1 MPPFALDIAAFT
13 IFAIAWLFYEPI
25 LRRVKSGNHVNSDMR
40 VLRGAWMRAMAGRDN
55 RIMDGQLLG
64 NALHSASFFAS
75 SNLLLIAAVAGVLFG
90 GQGAWQ
96 QIQGLEVLAPTTRM
110 LFELKLALVLIT
122 LARGLLDFIWA
133 IRQLNYC
140 LAAVGAAPEPGHPQ
154 GREWGDA
161 AAGLLNPALSA
172 FNTGVRGYYFALAAA
187 AWLLGPIPF
196 TVAVLGAVALL
207 AWRQTRSAASS
218 AIVKLRDMVEAREAE
233 DAAKPPAPPRKSRA
247 KPVG

>member
-1 MPPFALDIAAFT
+1 MPEHALDIAAFAV
-13 IFAIAWLFYEPI
+13 FAIAWFFYEPI
-25 LRRVKSGNHVNSDMR
+25 LKQLKSGNHVNSDMR
-40 VLRGAWMRAMAGRDN
+40 VLRGAWMRAMATRDN

-96 QIQGLEVLAPTTRM
+96 QIQGLAVLAPVPRL
-110 LFELKLALVLIT
+110 LFEAKLALVLVT

-140 LAAVGAAPEPGHPQ
+140 LAAVGAAPAPGHPQ
-154 GREWGDA
+154 GRAWGDA

-196 TVAVLGAVALL
+196 LVAVIGSVALL
-207 AWRQTRSAASS
+207 AWRQTRSPASAA
-218 AIVKLRDMVEAREAE
+218 ILKLRDMIEAREAADE
-233 DAAKPPAPPRKSRA
+233 AQTPAAQNEPEKDRA
-247 KPVG
+247 G